1 LQKLPARW
9 VGKREPFSCR
19 PLGREENVSD
29 PLLLWM
35 AMLWVLGEEEASDPL
50 LLWLAM
56 DELKVDRMEEPKA
69 HDTTCKLRLQGLGDL
84 FTQGAMY

>member
-1 LQKLPARW
+1 
-9 VGKREPFSCR
+9 
-19 PLGREENVSD
+19 
-29 PLLLWM
+29 M